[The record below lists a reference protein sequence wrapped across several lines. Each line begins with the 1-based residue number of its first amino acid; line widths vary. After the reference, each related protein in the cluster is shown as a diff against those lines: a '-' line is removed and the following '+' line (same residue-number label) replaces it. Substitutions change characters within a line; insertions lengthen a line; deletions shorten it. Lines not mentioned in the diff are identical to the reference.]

1 MESSVRI
8 ALPAY
13 SGFSSDSSV
22 GGGGGAAAGAGA
34 DLRRIV

>member
-1 MESSVRI
+1 MESSVQI

-22 GGGGGAAAGAGA
+22 GGGGGGAAAGA
-34 DLRRIV
+34 DL